1 MSIHQ
6 DHDSTGD
13 PILSPEGAAK
23 PYKPSKAKILKDFK
37 ADMNSADSLRLEMIA
52 KVDTW
57 RDAYNGAKY
66 GNEQAGKSAIVSR
79 DIKRQ
84 DEWQHASIKD
94 PFVGD
99 PDIVKCNPVTYED
112 RDAATQNEL
121 VLNQQ
126 FTRHFNRYKFMT
138 DVVKLYYQEGTV
150 VTKTSWDYEDE
161 TVTEEVPVYGLDLTG
176 NVVQVGTKEVKRLKV
191 LVNKPHAQVCRL
203 EDIFLDPT
211 SEGDLNRAQFIIHRY
226 ESDLS
231 TLRKAGKYKNLK
243 KLAANVAGKN
253 DSAAFDDTGGDF
265 QPEDETQF
273 TFQDEPRK
281 KILVYEYWGNYDVD
295 GDGKAEP
302 VVCTWVNDI
311 IIQLESNPYPLQDLP
326 FLILMANSTPFKL
339 YGEAAAELIGD
350 NQKVNTAIKR
360 GIIDNMANSNNAQ
373 KGVRTGS
380 LDPINKKRF
389 LNGKNFEFNGSQ
401 ADFYEGGYNAI
412 PQSVFAVMEQNNN
425 ETESMVGVK
434 AFTGGIKGASLG
446 STARAAGGVLDAVSV
461 RRLDIVR
468 NIAENLINPLMR
480 KWMSYNGEFLREE
493 EIVRITNEEFVP
505 VKRDDLRGEI
515 DIEIEV
521 STAEDNSSKA
531 QELSFLLQT
540 LGQDMDQEMRNLLMS
555 QIAKLHR
562 MPDLAKQLEEY
573 QPKPDPFT
581 EKMKELEIAEKEVNI
596 IERQS
601 RADENRVDIEEKKTQ
616 AMLNRAKTRELLSGT
631 DIKDLEFTQI
641 ADGTKHAQKMEELTS
656 SQRSTERQKLQDNL
670 TKLAV
675 AKKKEPAAK

>member
-1 MSIHQ
+1 MAEATN
-6 DHDSTGD
+6 DLTGD
-13 PILSPEGAAK
+13 ANTEAANGI
-23 PYKPSKAKILKDFK
+23 PRKPSKAKILKDFK
-37 ADMNSADSLRLEMIA
+37 QDMTSADCLRQEMVA
-52 KVDTW
+52 KVDKW
-57 RDAYNGAKY
+57 KLEYHGEKY
-66 GNEQAGKSAIVSR
+66 GNEQAGKSSIVSR

-94 PFVGD
+94 PFVAD
-99 PDIVKCNPVTYED
+99 PDIVKCSPVTFED
-112 RDAATQNEL
+112 RKAAEQNQL

-150 VTKTSWDYEDE
+150 VTKCSWDYEDE
-161 TVTEEVPVYGLDLTG
+161 TIEEELPVYGLDLQG
-176 NVVQVGTKEVKRLKV
+176 NVIQVDTKTVKRIRV
-191 LVNKPHAQVCRL
+191 NVNKPHAEVCRL

-211 SEGDLNRAQFIIHRY
+211 SEGDMNKSQFIIHRY

-243 KLAANVAGKN
+243 KLAANIAGVT
-253 DSAAFDDTGGDF
+253 DTRAFDGHDYD
-265 QPEDETQF
+265 PEDESEF
-273 TFQDEPRK
+273 RFSDEPRK
-281 KILVYEYWGNYDVD
+281 KIVVYEYWGNYDVD
-295 GDGKAEP
+295 GDGIAEA

-311 IIQLESNPYPLQDLP
+311 IIQLESNPYPEEDLP

-360 GIIDNMANSNNAQ
+360 GMIDNMANSNNAQ
-373 KGVRTGS
+373 KGLRVGA
-380 LDPINKKRF
+380 LDPVNKKRF
-389 LNGKNFEFNGSQ
+389 LNGKNFEYNGSQ
-401 ADFYEGGYNAI
+401 ADFYEGGFNPI

-446 STARAAGGVLDAVSV
+446 ATARAAGGVLDAVSV

-480 KWMSYNGEFLREE
+480 KWMSYNSEFLKEE
-493 EIVRITNEEFVP
+493 EVVRITNDEFVP

-515 DIEIEV
+515 DISIEV

-540 LGQDMDQEMRNLLMS
+540 LGQDMDPEMRKLLMA

-562 MPDLAKQLEEY
+562 MPDLAKLLEDFE
-573 QPKPDPFT
+573 PKPDPFQ

-596 IERQS
+596 VERQS
-601 RADENRVDIEEKKTQ
+601 RADENRVDMVNKETQ
-616 AMLNRAKTRELLSGT
+616 AMLNRAKTRDLLSST
-631 DIKDLEFTQI
+631 DIKDLDFTQT
-641 ADGTKHAQKMEELTS
+641 ADGTKHAQDMEKQDS
-656 SQRSTERQKLQDNL
+656 ANRSNERMKTQDNITQML
-670 TKLAV
+670 
-675 AKKKEPAAK
+675 AAKEKSNTATK